1 MSVSIKPRKT
11 DLGWVI
17 EIPVEMAQA
26 IGVAE
31 GSIAVLHVKDGQLN
45 TEILPP
51 PSPELKTAA
60 QRIHAKHKKA
70 FEEMKR
76 LGD

>member
-1 MSVSIKPRKT
+1 MSVSIKPHKT
-11 DLGWVI
+11 DLGWII
-17 EIPVEMAQA
+17 EIPKEIAQA
-26 IGVAE
+26 MGVAE
-31 GSIAVLHVKDGQLN
+31 GSIAVLHVQDGHLG

-51 PSPELKTAA
+51 PSPELKSAA
-60 QRIHAKHKKA
+60 RRIHEKHKEA